1 MISTTP
7 YDYFIVGAGI
17 AGLYCAI
24 RLREKHPHARIAI
37 AEAYSSAGG
46 RVVTYSP
53 PNTKVRWEAGA
64 GRIHSSHTLLHGL
77 LNRYGLTTAPIDP
90 ESIWRPVGGTPNPDT
105 WSSFAKILVDTLS
118 NLSDSDL
125 ATHTIEQLLH
135 KVIGPEET
143 KALLQHFPYR
153 SEVSVMRADV
163 ALNSFRTEL
172 GHSTHFTVVTQGL
185 STLIHHMYTEA
196 EASGTRIFLRH
207 RLTAVRPTASG
218 HTKLL
223 FKAGTIYTAHHVLLT
238 LPRDSLVGV
247 APFSRLPAL
256 RHMKSSPLLRT
267 YAIFPKQVETHG
279 NGSHATP
286 WHSSLKKTITNSPLR
301 YVIPVGQAIM
311 ISYTDGD
318 DTHRWKRILDSEG
331 EKKLGGRLVQEARRL
346 FPEYEIPNPLFFKT
360 HYWPD
365 GAYYWTPGL
374 YDPVAVSEAMMR
386 PMPHVFPNL
395 YVAGEAYSLRQAWME
410 GALEHADQMLSTYL
424 L

>member
-24 RLREKHPHARIAI
+24 RLREAHPNARIAI

-53 PNTKVRWEAGA
+53 PTTKVRWEAGA
-64 GRIHSSHTLLHGL
+64 GRIHSSHTYVHGL
-77 LNRYGLTTAPIDP
+77 LRRYGLTTIPIDP
-90 ESIWRPVGGTPNPDT
+90 DSIWRPVGGTPQADT

-118 NLSDSDL
+118 TLSEKDL
-125 ATHTIEQLLH
+125 VTHTIEQLLH
-135 KVIGPEET
+135 KVIGAEET

-153 SEVSVMRADV
+153 SEVMVMRADV
-163 ALNSFRTEL
+163 ALNSFRNEL
-172 GHSTHFTVVTQGL
+172 GHSDNFTVVKEGL
-185 STLIHHMYTEA
+185 GELIHRMYAEA
-196 EASGTRIFLRH
+196 ENSGTRIFLKH
-207 RLTAVRPTASG
+207 RLTAVRPMPNG
-218 HTKLL
+218 YTKLL
-223 FKAGTIYTAHHVLLT
+223 FKPGTIYTAHHVLLT
-238 LPRDSLVGV
+238 LPRDSLIGV
-247 APFSRLPAL
+247 APFARLPAL

-267 YAIFPKQVETHG
+267 YAVFPKQDTQ
-279 NGSHATP
+279 AP
-286 WHSSLKKTITNSPLR
+286 WHASLKKTITDSPLR
-301 YVIPVGQAIM
+301 YVIPVGQALM

-318 DTHRWKRILDSEG
+318 DTARWKKILDSEG
-331 EKKLGGRLVQEARRL
+331 EKKLGGYLVSEARRL
-346 FPEYEIPNPLFFKT
+346 FPEYEIPNPLFFKA

-374 YDPVAVSEAMMR
+374 YDPAEISKSIMR
-386 PMPHVFPNL
+386 PMAHAFPNL
-395 YVAGEAYSLRQAWME
+395 YVAGESYSLRQAWME